1 MPILEKETDCW
12 PPDLLDQSLE
22 TLNGGRCWWTLYCK
36 ARQEKSIARYLEAHE
51 LSFYLPLR
59 PKVSHRRGRRWESH
73 VPLFTG
79 YVFLFGTSEDRVLS
93 LKSNRISTILH
104 VADQAGLHGDLQ
116 QVRRVIESGVTLTP
130 EEQLLPGRLVRIH
143 GGPLTGLE
151 GRVMHRAG
159 SCRLVISVDFLKQG
173 VSVEVDDYFLELID

>member
-12 PPDLLDQSLE
+12 PHDLLDHPLE
-22 TLNGGRCWWTLYCK
+22 NLNRGRNWWTLYCK
-36 ARQEKSIARYLEAHE
+36 ARQEKSIARYLEANGIA
-51 LSFYLPLR
+51 FYLPLR
-59 PKVSHRRGRRWESH
+59 PKVTHRRGRRWESY

-79 YVFLFGTSEDRVLS
+79 YVFLFGTCDDRLLS
-93 LKSNRISTILH
+93 LKSNRISTILQ
-104 VADQAGLHGDLQ
+104 VSDQTGLHCDLQ
-116 QVRRVIESGVTLTP
+116 QVRRVIESGVTISP

-143 GGPLTGLE
+143 GGSLAGLE